1 MLQEC
6 LTPVCSLLCISKA
19 SSAGWATLGF
29 VRSQPFP
36 VTVVSVSPVFI
47 WCPWCVQ
54 HGQALP
60 DTVCCH
66 RAQNTPREST
76 SPHLTGCWEVWDWPC
91 TYMEALNQS
100 EQKCWERVMGLLQA
114 QQHLVKSRTEEKATQ
129 RGSTEWAKIPK
140 WGWTWHVTCDLSHSE
155 TTSPPTQPEQG
166 SYAGKHKLKI
176 LILQETGN

>member
-1 MLQEC
+1 MQDGL
-6 LTPVCSLLCISKA
+6 PWA
-19 SSAGWATLGF
+19 SVG
-29 VRSQPFP
+29 SQPFP

-54 HGQALP
+54 HGQALQ

-91 TYMEALNQS
+91 TYMEALDQS

-129 RGSTEWAKIPK
+129 RGSAEWANLPK
-140 WGWTWHVTCDLSHSE
+140 WGWTWQVTCDLSHSE
-155 TTSPPTQPEQG
+155 TTPPLTQPEQG
-166 SYAGKHKLKI
+166 SYAGKHELKI